1 MGPKWFITVHFASFG
16 SKLVDYSPSVYKN
29 RAELWHD
36 YFLGFGT
43 ICLEHGT
50 IILEFSFKKIVQK
63 WKQIFF
69 ETNRVQIKLKKLK
82 KSSKIH

>member
-1 MGPKWFITVHFASFG
+1 MARLFF
-16 SKLVDYSPSVYKN
+16 
-29 RAELWHD
+29 
-36 YFLGFGT
+36 GFGT

-82 KSSKIH
+82 KSSKIHWKFIRFRSFPKSF